1 MTFSDNQSNFV
12 QIMLMIPKKMGVVF
26 WQKSYEWKL
35 QSQMVSFDDNNPIV
49 VLHRSYNNDTLHS
62 QCVLYYKAYI
72 IRGNTVHKK
81 SFKQYFLFN
90 IERINLKSY
99 IFTDTTGGK

>member
-49 VLHRSYNNDTLHS
+49 VLHSMYNND
-62 QCVLYYKAYI
+62 
-72 IRGNTVHKK
+72 
-81 SFKQYFLFN
+81 
-90 IERINLKSY
+90 
-99 IFTDTTGGK
+99 